1 MGSIRIM
8 VGSRISV
15 TKACSVAASGVTGA
29 IGYCIMHRSVIDDS
43 NDSCN
48 RLDNKTAGVPS
59 PALDCRKSFV
69 SLRKERVGFFSSYL
83 VLNVVYLAWAAMN
96 ILKGGNTIYVHQAR
110 AFLLWPLRWPA
121 DLGGWFRGRDH
132 SLWAAIVGWSIFLC
146 LVVKIATA
154 DTRRSFWKAVVL
166 LGVLFLVSLGGCC
179 NRSLNSFNDAF

>member
-1 MGSIRIM
+1 
-8 VGSRISV
+8 
-15 TKACSVAASGVTGA
+15 
-29 IGYCIMHRSVIDDS
+29 MHRSVIDDS

-48 RLDNKTAGVPS
+48 RLDNKTAGVLS